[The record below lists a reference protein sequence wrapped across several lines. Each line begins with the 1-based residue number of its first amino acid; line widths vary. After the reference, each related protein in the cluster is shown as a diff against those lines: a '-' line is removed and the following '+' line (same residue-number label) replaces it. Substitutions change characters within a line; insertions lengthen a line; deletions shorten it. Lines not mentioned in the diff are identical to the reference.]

1 VEFTNDDIFYLLNLF
16 KGREDVFA
24 LRWEKGSKSGYMPA
38 YSYDPYHYRLHKANG
53 GTFQSYTHK
62 TYLPLS
68 EIEITKHLNGL
79 QQIGIYPL
87 LQDNT
92 SCFLVAD
99 FDKSDWQKQALKFLE
114 ACTAKNVPA
123 YLERS
128 RSGNGAHVW
137 IFFER
142 PYPAAKSRKL
152 FMHILEGCGAFSPFD
167 KSSSFD
173 RLFPNQDRL
182 SAKGLGNLIAL
193 PLFLPAVQKGNS
205 SFIDPKTMVPFPDQ
219 IAYLKGAKRVSLD
232 KLDEQLSQT
241 GVGKESYVH
250 VVDEKLKIKL
260 SNTIRLNSHAIP
272 FVLINFLKEQLN
284 FANSAFIIK
293 KKSGRSTFETPRFF
307 KLIEET
313 ENEILIPRGFI
324 GKILRFCR
332 ETQVAHDFVDN
343 RHKLPAIQFSFNAAL
358 RKHQTNAVAVVEKK
372 DFGVIVAPPGTGKT
386 VIGLKIIAVK
396 QQPALIVVHR
406 KQLLD
411 QWVERI
417 ESFLGVPKK
426 EIGIIGQGKAKLG
439 ASKITVATIQSL
451 PKHIETIQ
459 DKFGAILID
468 ECHHIPAESYRT
480 TVGKLNS
487 VYCYGLTATP
497 FRKYNDDKL
506 IFTYLGDIITEIRPE
521 EIEDYKRANIIV
533 RNTKLHVP
541 YNSKTDSFETLSQIL
556 IHDTARNRLIVDD
569 VSAELNQGK
578 KAVIITERKE
588 HIETL
593 NLLLKSNYETITLSG
608 DDSDSSKKSK
618 WKTLSEGNF
627 QVLITTGQYFGEG
640 SDIQHISTLFL
651 AYPFAFHGKLIQYIG
666 RVQRAEINPTIYDY
680 RDIQI
685 DYLDKMFLK
694 RNIYYRKIAKQAT
707 LFDEPTVDYN
717 AQVGHLFSLE
727 KMTKIPIEDL
737 SFHYGHVAFTY
748 KVEEMHTILEF
759 QIENLEIRPE
769 FEVLKPYFI
778 KILKSKNIT
787 VHLNAEFEY
796 GKLIA
801 QIATSEDIE
810 RINKE
815 IVEGVKFQFLNK
827 GLLGKLPLQKQNILT
842 SDQLQNGDTIY
853 ANAEEL
859 LSEILKLR
867 KYKHSRQVQFLAD
880 YHQSSI
886 MKIRFV
892 LSPFAFVF
900 LLSGN
905 SQYHIILET
914 LDTEEATYIWHTD
927 KNKTV
932 LKDAVAMIDKDL
944 QIIREKGRQVFL
956 ENHTPE
962 RFSRILH
969 DYSDPDRGFIL
980 WKAFLEEILH

>member
-1 VEFTNDDIFYLLNLF
+1 MEFTNEDIIYLLNLF
-16 KGREDVFA
+16 KGREDIFA
-24 LRWEKGSKSGYMPA
+24 LRWENGNKSGYMPA

-53 GTFQSYTHK
+53 GTFQSYAHK
-62 TYLPLS
+62 SYLPLS

-92 SCFLVAD
+92 SWFLVAD
-99 FDKSDWQKQALKFLE
+99 FDKSDWQQHALKFLE
-114 ACTAKNVPA
+114 LCTAKNIPA

-137 IFFER
+137 IFFES

-152 FMHILEGCGAFSPFD
+152 FMHILERCGAFSPFD

-173 RLFPNQDRL
+173 RLFPNQDYL
-182 SAKGLGNLIAL
+182 SGKGLGNLIAM
-193 PLFLPAVQKGNS
+193 PLFSPAVQNGNS
-205 SFIDPKTMVPFPDQ
+205 SFIDSKTMDPFPDQ
-219 IAYLKGAKRVSLD
+219 IAYLKEIKRVNFDYL
-232 KLDEQLSQT
+232 EEMFNQT
-241 GVGKESYVH
+241 GGSKESYVP
-250 VVDEKLKIKL
+250 VVDGKLKIAL
-260 SNTIRLNSHAIP
+260 SNSIRINSHAIP

-307 KLIEET
+307 KLIDEI

-324 GKILRFCR
+324 GKLLRFCR
-332 ETQVAHDFVDN
+332 ESQVTHDFVDN
-343 RHKLPAIQFSFNAAL
+343 RRELPPIQFSFNAAL
-358 RKHQTNAVAVVEKK
+358 RKHQINAVSAVEKK

-386 VIGLKIIAVK
+386 VIGLKIIADK

-417 ESFLGVPKK
+417 ESFLGIPKK
-426 EIGIIGQGKAKLG
+426 EIGFIGQGKAKLG
-439 ASKITVATIQSL
+439 ASTITVATIQSL
-451 PKHIETIQ
+451 PKHIEIIQ
-459 DKFGAILID
+459 DKFGTILID

-521 EIEDYKRANIIV
+521 EIEDYKSANIIV
-533 RNTKLHVP
+533 RNTTLHVP

-593 NLLLKSNYETITLSG
+593 NLWLKSNYETITLSG
-608 DDSDSSKKSK
+608 YDSDSSKKAK

-666 RVQRAEINPTIYDY
+666 RVQRSEINPTIYDY
-680 RDIQI
+680 RDVKI
-685 DYLDKMFLK
+685 DYLDKMLLK
-694 RNIYYRKIAKQAT
+694 RNIYYRKITKQAT
-707 LFDEPTVDYN
+707 LFDDPTMDY
-717 AQVGHLFSLE
+717 QSQIGHLLTLE
-727 KMTKIPIEDL
+727 KSTKIPIEDL
-737 SFHYGHVAFTY
+737 SFHYGHVVFTY
-748 KVEEMHTILEF
+748 KVEEMHTVLEF

-778 KILKSKNIT
+778 KVLKSKNIN
-787 VHLNAEFEY
+787 VQLNAEFEY
-796 GKLIA
+796 GKLVA

-827 GLLGKLPLQKQNILT
+827 GLLSKLPFQKQNILT
-842 SDQLQNGDTIY
+842 SDQLQNGETVY

-859 LSEILKLR
+859 LSEILKVR

-880 YHQSSI
+880 QHLSSI

-900 LLSGN
+900 LLSGD

-932 LKDAVAMIDKDL
+932 LEDAVAMIDKDL
-944 QIIREKGRQVFL
+944 QIIREKGRQMFL
-956 ENHTPE
+956 ENHIPE

-969 DYSDPDRGFIL
+969 DYSDPGRGFIL
-980 WKAFLEEILH
+980 WKAFLEEVIH

>member
-1 VEFTNDDIFYLLNLF
+1 VEFTNEDIIYLLNLF
-16 KGREDVFA
+16 RGREDVFA
-24 LRWEKGSKSGYMPA
+24 LRWEKGSKGGYMPA

-53 GTFQSYTHK
+53 GTFQSYAHK
-62 TYLPLS
+62 SYLPLS

-92 SCFLVAD
+92 SWFLVAD
-99 FDKSDWQKQALKFLE
+99 FDKSDWQQQALKFLE
-114 ACTAKNVPA
+114 SCTAKNIPA

-137 IFFER
+137 IFFES

-152 FMHILEGCGAFSPFD
+152 FIHILEGCGAFSPFD

-173 RLFPNQDRL
+173 RLFPNQDYL
-182 SAKGLGNLIAL
+182 SGKGLGNLIAM
-193 PLFLPAVQKGNS
+193 PLFSPAVQNGNS
-205 SFIDPKTMVPFPDQ
+205 SFIDPKTIDPFPDQ
-219 IAYLKGAKRVSLD
+219 IAYLKEIKRVSLD
-232 KLDEQLSQT
+232 YLEELFNQT
-241 GVGKESYVH
+241 RGSKESYVP
-250 VVDEKLKIKL
+250 VVDGKLKIAL
-260 SNTIRLNSHAIP
+260 SNSIRINSHAIP

-293 KKSGRSTFETPRFF
+293 KKSGRSTFDTPRFF

-343 RHKLPAIQFSFNAAL
+343 RHELPAIQFSFNAAL
-358 RKHQTNAVAVVEKK
+358 RKHQTNAVAAVEKK

-386 VIGLKIIAVK
+386 VIGLKIIADK

-411 QWVERI
+411 QWIERI
-417 ESFLGVPKK
+417 ESFLGIPKK

-439 ASKITVATIQSL
+439 ADKITVATIQSL

-533 RNTKLHVP
+533 RNTTLHVP

-556 IHDTARNRLIVDD
+556 IHDTARNRLIVND

-578 KAVIITERKE
+578 REVIITEREE

-608 DDSDSSKKSK
+608 DDSDSSKKAK

-640 SDIQHISTLFL
+640 SDIQHISTLLL

-666 RVQRAEINPTIYDY
+666 RVQRSEINPTIYDY
-680 RDIQI
+680 RDVQI

-694 RNIYYRKIAKQAT
+694 RNIYYRKITKQAT
-707 LFDEPTVDYN
+707 LFDEPTMDY
-717 AQVGHLFSLE
+717 QSQIGHLFTLE
-727 KMTKIPIEDL
+727 KSTKIPIEDL
-737 SFHYGHVAFTY
+737 SFHYGHVVFTY
-748 KVEEMHTILEF
+748 KVEEMHTVLEF

-778 KILKSKNIT
+778 KILKSKNIN
-787 VHLNAEFEY
+787 VQLNAEFEY
-796 GKLIA
+796 GKLVA
-801 QIATSEDIE
+801 QIATSDDIE

-842 SDQLQNGDTIY
+842 SDQLQNGDTVY
-853 ANAEEL
+853 QNAEEL
-859 LSEILKLR
+859 LSEILNLR

-880 YHQSSI
+880 HHQSSI

-900 LLSGN
+900 LLSGE

-944 QIIREKGRQVFL
+944 QIIREKGRQAFL

-962 RFSRILH
+962 RFNRILH
-969 DYSDPDRGFIL
+969 DYSDPERGFIL
-980 WKAFLEEILH
+980 WKAFLEETLR

>member
-1 VEFTNDDIFYLLNLF
+1 VEFTKDDIIYFLNLF

-24 LRWEKGSKSGYMPA
+24 LRWEKGNKSGYMPD

-53 GTFQSYTHK
+53 GTFQSYAHK

-68 EIEITKHLNGL
+68 DIEITKHLNGL

-92 SCFLVAD
+92 SWFLVAD
-99 FDKSDWQKQALKFLE
+99 FDKSDWQQHALKFLE
-114 ACTAKNVPA
+114 ACTDKNIPA

-128 RSGNGAHVW
+128 RSGNGAHIW

-173 RLFPNQDRL
+173 RLFPNQDYL
-182 SAKGLGNLIAL
+182 SGKGLGNLIAM
-193 PLFLPAVQKGNS
+193 PLFLTAVQNGNS
-205 SFIDPKTMVPFPDQ
+205 SFIDPKTMTPFPDQ
-219 IAYLKGAKRVSLD
+219 IAYLKGVKRVSLNLLEELCND
-232 KLDEQLSQT
+232 TRAISADN
-241 GVGKESYVH
+241 YIPAN
-250 VVDEKLKIKL
+250 DEKLKIAL
-260 SNTIRLNSHAIP
+260 SNSIRINSHAIP

-307 KLIEET
+307 KLIDEI
-313 ENEILIPRGFI
+313 ENEVLIPRGFI
-324 GKILRFCR
+324 GKLLRFCR
-332 ETQVAHDFVDN
+332 ESQVTHDFVDN
-343 RHKLPAIQFSFNAAL
+343 RRELPTIQFSFNAAL
-358 RKHQTNAVAVVEKK
+358 RKHQINAIAAVEKK

-386 VIGLKIIAVK
+386 IIGLKIIAEK

-417 ESFLGVPKK
+417 ESFLGIPKK
-426 EIGIIGQGKAKLG
+426 EIGICQGKAKLG
-439 ASKITVATIQSL
+439 ADKITVATIQSL
-451 PKHIETIQ
+451 PKYIEAIQ
-459 DKFGAILID
+459 DKFGTILID

-521 EIEDYKRANIIV
+521 EIEDYKRAIIIL
-533 RNTKLHVP
+533 RNTELHVP
-541 YNSKTDSFETLSQIL
+541 YNSKIDSFETLSQIL
-556 IHDTARNRLIVDD
+556 IHDTTRNRLIVDD

-608 DDSDSSKKSK
+608 DDSDSSKKAK

-640 SDIQHISTLFL
+640 SDIQHISTLLL

-666 RVQRAEINPTIYDY
+666 RVQRSEINPTIYDY
-680 RDIQI
+680 RDVQI
-685 DYLDKMFLK
+685 DYLDKMFFK

-707 LFDEPTVDYN
+707 LFDEPTIDYHP
-717 AQVGHLFSLE
+717 QIGHLFTLE
-727 KMTKIPIEDL
+727 KSAKLSIEDL
-737 SFHYGHVAFTY
+737 SFHYGHVAFIY
-748 KVEEMHTILEF
+748 KVEEMHTVLEF

-778 KILKSKNIT
+778 KILKSKNIN
-787 VHLNAEFEY
+787 VQLNAEFEY
-796 GKLIA
+796 GKLVA
-801 QIATSEDIE
+801 QIATSYDIE

-827 GLLGKLPLQKQNILT
+827 GLLGKLPLPKQNILT
-842 SDQLQNGDTIY
+842 SDQLQNGETVY

-880 YHQSSI
+880 QHLSSI

-900 LLSGN
+900 LISGD
-905 SQYHIILET
+905 SRYHIILET
-914 LDTEEATYIWHTD
+914 LDTEEATYIWHID
-927 KNKTV
+927 KNKIV

-944 QIIREKGRQVFL
+944 QIIREKGRQRFL
-956 ENHTPE
+956 EYSLPQN
-962 RFSRILH
+962 FSRIIH
-969 DYSDPDRGFIL
+969 DYGDHDRGFIL
-980 WKAFLEEILH
+980 WKAFLEEIIH

>member
-1 VEFTNDDIFYLLNLF
+1 VEFTNEDIIYLLNLF

-24 LRWEKGSKSGYMPA
+24 LRWEKGNKSGYMPA

-53 GTFQSYTHK
+53 GSFQSYSHK

-92 SCFLVAD
+92 SWFLVAD
-99 FDKSDWQKQALKFLE
+99 FDKSDWQPQALKFLE
-114 ACTAKNVPA
+114 ACTAKNIPA

-137 IFFER
+137 IFFES

-182 SAKGLGNLIAL
+182 SGKGLGNLIAL
-193 PLFLPAVQKGNS
+193 PLFLPAVQNGNS
-205 SFIDPKTMVPFPDQ
+205 SFLDAETMDPFPDQ
-219 IAYLKGAKRVSLD
+219 IAYLKGIKRVSLD
-232 KLDEQLSQT
+232 FLEELFNQT
-241 GVGKESYVH
+241 GGSKESYIP
-250 VVDEKLKIKL
+250 VVDEKLKITL
-260 SNTIRLNSHAIP
+260 SNTVRLNSHAIP
-272 FVLINFLKEQLN
+272 FALINYLKEQLN

-293 KKSGRSTFETPRFF
+293 KKSGKSTFETPRFF
-307 KLIEET
+307 KLIDET

-324 GKILRFCR
+324 GKLLRFCR

-343 RHKLPAIQFSFNAAL
+343 RNELPIIQFSFNAAL
-358 RKHQTNAVAVVEKK
+358 RNHQTNAVAAVEKK

-386 VIGLKIIAVK
+386 VIGLKIIANK

-406 KQLLD
+406 RQLLD

-439 ASKITVATIQSL
+439 ASKIAVATIQSL

-459 DKFGAILID
+459 DKFGTILID

-487 VYCYGLTATP
+487 IYCYGLTATP

-556 IHDTARNRLIVDD
+556 IHDTARNGIIVED

-608 DDSDSSKKSK
+608 DDSDSSKKAK

-640 SDIQHISTLFL
+640 SDIQHISTLLL

-666 RVQRAEINPTIYDY
+666 RVQRSEINPTIYDY
-680 RDIQI
+680 RDVQI

-694 RNIYYRKIAKQAT
+694 RNIYYRKIDKQAT
-707 LFDEPTVDYN
+707 LFDEPTMDYRP
-717 AQVGHLFSLE
+717 QIGHLFTLE
-727 KMTKIPIEDL
+727 KNVKIAIEDL

-748 KVEEMHTILEF
+748 KVEEMHTVLEF

-778 KILKSKNIT
+778 KILKSKNIN
-787 VHLNAEFEY
+787 VQLNAEFEY
-796 GKLIA
+796 GKLVA

-810 RINKE
+810 RINRE

-842 SDQLQNGDTIY
+842 SDQLQNGETVF

-859 LSEILKLR
+859 LFEILKLR

-880 YHQSSI
+880 QHLSSI

-900 LLSGN
+900 LLLGD

-944 QIIREKGRQVFL
+944 QIIREKGRQAFL
-956 ENHTPE
+956 EKHTPE

-969 DYSDPDRGFIL
+969 DYSDPDRGFVL
-980 WKAFLEEILH
+980 WKSYLEESIV

>member
-1 VEFTNDDIFYLLNLF
+1 MEYTNDDITYLLNLF

-24 LRWEKGSKSGYMPA
+24 LRWEKGGKSGYMPA
-38 YSYDPYHYRLHKANG
+38 YSYDLYHYRLHKANG
-53 GTFQSYTHK
+53 GAFQSYPHK

-68 EIEITKHLNGL
+68 EIEISNHLKGQ

-92 SCFLVAD
+92 SWFLVAD
-99 FDKSDWQKQALKFLE
+99 FDKSDWQIQALKFLE
-114 ACTAKNVPA
+114 ACVANEIPA

-137 IFFER
+137 IFFEK
-142 PYPAAKSRKL
+142 PYSAGKSRKL
-152 FMHILEGCGAFSPFD
+152 FLHILEGCGAFSRFD

-173 RLFPNQDRL
+173 RLFPNQDSL
-182 SAKGLGNLIAL
+182 SGKGLGNLIAL
-193 PLFLPAVQKGNS
+193 PLFLPAVQKDNS
-205 SFIDPKTMVPFPDQ
+205 CFVEPKTMMPFPNQ
-219 IAYLKGAKRVSLD
+219 IAYLKEIKRVGLD
-232 KLDEQLSQT
+232 LLEELYNE
-241 GVGKESYVH
+241 VGYSADNYIPA
-250 VVDEKLKIKL
+250 VDEKLRVRL
-260 SNTIRLNSHAIP
+260 DNTIRLTRHAIP
-272 FVLINFLKEQLN
+272 FVLISFLKEQLN

-313 ENEILIPRGFI
+313 ENEVLIPRGFV
-324 GKILRFCR
+324 GKLLRFCR
-332 ETQVAHDFVDN
+332 EAQIDYDFVDN
-343 RHKLPAIQFSFNAAL
+343 RRELPTIQFSFHAAL

-372 DFGVIVAPPGTGKT
+372 DFGVIVAPPGAGKT
-386 VIGLKIIAVK
+386 VIGLKIIADK

-411 QWVERI
+411 QWIERI
-417 ESFLGVPKK
+417 ESFLGIPKADV
-426 EIGIIGQGKAKLG
+426 GIIGQGKAKFG
-439 ASKITVATIQSL
+439 TGKITVATIQSL
-451 PKHIETIQ
+451 PQHIEIIQ
-459 DKFGAILID
+459 DKFGIILID
-468 ECHHIPAESYRT
+468 ECHHIPAESFRT

-487 VYCYGLTATP
+487 LYCYGLTATP

-608 DDSDSSKKSK
+608 DDSDSSKKAK
-618 WKTLSEGNF
+618 WKTLLEGNF

-640 SDIQHISTLFL
+640 SDIQHISTLLL

-666 RVQRAEINPTIYDY
+666 RVQRSEINPTIYDY
-680 RDIQI
+680 RDVQI

-694 RNIYYRKIAKQAT
+694 RNIYYRKITKQAT
-707 LFDEPTVDYN
+707 LFDEPTMDY
-717 AQVGHLFSLE
+717 QPQTGYLFTLE
-727 KMTKIPIEDL
+727 KSAKIAIEDL

-748 KVEEMHTILEF
+748 KVKEMHTVLEF
-759 QIENLEIRPE
+759 HIENLEIRPE
-769 FEVLKPYFI
+769 FDVLKPYFI

-787 VHLNAEFEY
+787 VHLNAEFEH
-796 GKLIA
+796 GKIVA
-801 QIATSEDIE
+801 QIATSEDID

-827 GLLGKLPLQKQNILT
+827 GLLSKLPFQKQNILT
-842 SDQLQNGDTIY
+842 SDQLQSGQNVYT
-853 ANAEEL
+853 NAEEL

-880 YHQSSI
+880 HHQSSM

-900 LLSGN
+900 LLSGDQ
-905 SQYHIILET
+905 QYHIVLET
-914 LDTEEATYIWHTD
+914 LDTEEATYIWHAD
-927 KNKTV
+927 KDRTT
-932 LKDAVAMIDKDL
+932 LKDTVAMIDKDL
-944 QIIREKGRQVFL
+944 QVIREKGRQSFL
-956 ENHTPE
+956 DNHLPAN
-962 RFSRILH
+962 FSRILH
-969 DYSDPDRGFIL
+969 DYSDPDRGFFL
-980 WKAFLEEILH
+980 WKAMLEELFT

>member
-1 VEFTNDDIFYLLNLF
+1 MEFTNEDIIYLLNLF

-24 LRWEKGSKSGYMPA
+24 LRWDKGNKSGYMPA

-53 GTFQSYTHK
+53 GTFQSYAHK

-92 SCFLVAD
+92 SRFLVAD
-99 FDKSDWQKQALKFLE
+99 FDKSDWQQQALKFLE
-114 ACTAKNVPA
+114 SCTARNIPA

-128 RSGNGAHVW
+128 RSGNGAHIW

-173 RLFPNQDRL
+173 RLFPNQDYL
-182 SAKGLGNLIAL
+182 SGKGLGNLIAL
-193 PLFLPAVQKGNS
+193 PLFFPAVKNGNS
-205 SFIDPKTMVPFPDQ
+205 SFMDPKTMTPFPDQ
-219 IAYLKGAKRVSLD
+219 IAYLKEIKRVSLD
-232 KLDEQLSQT
+232 CLEELFNQT
-241 GVGKESYVH
+241 GRSKESYIP
-250 VVDEKLKIKL
+250 VVDGKLKIAL
-260 SNTIRLNSHAIP
+260 SNSIRINSHAIP
-272 FVLINFLKEQLN
+272 FVLINFLKEELN

-307 KLIEET
+307 KLIDET

-324 GKILRFCR
+324 GKLLRFCR

-343 RHKLPAIQFSFNAAL
+343 RCKLPIIQFSFNAAL
-358 RKHQTNAVAVVEKK
+358 RKHQINAVAAVENK

-386 VIGLKIIAVK
+386 VIGLKIIADK

-417 ESFLGVPKK
+417 ESFLGIPKK
-426 EIGIIGQGKAKLG
+426 EIGIIGQGKARLG
-439 ASKITVATIQSL
+439 VSTITVATIQSL

-459 DKFGAILID
+459 DKFGTILID

-533 RNTKLHVP
+533 RNTTLHVP

-593 NLLLKSNYETITLSG
+593 NLLLKSNYETIALSG
-608 DDSDSSKKSK
+608 DDSDSSKKAK

-640 SDIQHISTLFL
+640 SDIQHISTLLL

-666 RVQRAEINPTIYDY
+666 RVQRSEINPTIYDY
-680 RDIQI
+680 RDVQI

-707 LFDEPTVDYN
+707 LFDEPTMDY
-717 AQVGHLFSLE
+717 QPQIGHLFTLE
-727 KMTKIPIEDL
+727 KSTKVSIEDL
-737 SFHYGHVAFTY
+737 SFHYGHVAFIY
-748 KVEEMHTILEF
+748 KVEEMHTVLEF

-778 KILKSKNIT
+778 KILKSKNIN
-787 VHLNAEFEY
+787 VQLNAEFEY
-796 GKLIA
+796 GKLVA
-801 QIATSEDIE
+801 QIATSDDIE

-842 SDQLQNGDTIY
+842 SDQLQNGENVY

-859 LSEILKLR
+859 LSGILKLR

-880 YHQSSI
+880 QHLSSI

-900 LLSGN
+900 LISGD

-927 KNKTV
+927 KNKIV
-932 LKDAVAMIDKDL
+932 LKDAVALIDKDL
-944 QIIREKGRQVFL
+944 QIIREKGRQRFL
-956 ENHTPE
+956 ENNLPQN
-962 RFSRILH
+962 FSRIIH
-969 DYSDPDRGFIL
+969 DYGDRDRGFIL
-980 WKAFLEEILH
+980 WKAFLEEIIH